1 MLNPVQRGGFW
12 RGKFLRRSRR
22 FRYCQVSASKGSG
35 LKRGDCMKDTPGISV
50 MTELCTSIIIPGTPR
65 RVCSDEGQGCVL
77 LRTLRKSLNFEIFSH
92 FPTFPQPPPNIIPNA
107 IASIDDIFLWA
118 SSCTSASNFCLLLE
132 LSSVL
137 RLYVHDS
144 SQYRF
149 WNRVLAGF
157 LHCPPRPQSSSQER
171 VL

>member
-1 MLNPVQRGGFW
+1 MQNPVQRGGFW
-12 RGKFLRRSRR
+12 RGEFLRRSRR
-22 FRYCQVSASKGSG
+22 FQYCQVSASKGSG
-35 LKRGDCMKDTPGISV
+35 LKRVDCMKDTPGISV

-77 LRTLRKSLNFEIFSH
+77 LRTLRKSLNFQH
-92 FPTFPQPPPNIIPNA
+92 PPNIPNA

-118 SSCTSASNFCLLLE
+118 PSCTSASNFCLLLE